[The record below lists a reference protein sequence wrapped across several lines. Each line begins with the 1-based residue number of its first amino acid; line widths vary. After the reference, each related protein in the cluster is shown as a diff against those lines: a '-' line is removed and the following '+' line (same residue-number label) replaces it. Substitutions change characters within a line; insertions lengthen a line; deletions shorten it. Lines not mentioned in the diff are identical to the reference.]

1 MAVIYIKEQGAVIQK
16 KGGRITVSKNAQP
29 LMEFPVSNIDGIA
42 LMGNVQ
48 VTAQALHFLMQQ
60 GIDIS
65 HYTYGG
71 QYLGQTAAESS
82 KNIFLRLSQYE
93 LYNNETRRLE
103 MAAAIVANKIG
114 NQLCVIS
121 RHRWEAYPEWKKDA
135 EQIRKLQEQTSAQG
149 SD

>member
-1 MAVIYIKEQGAVIQK
+1 MAV
-16 KGGRITVSKNAQP
+16 S
-29 LMEFPVSNIDGIA
+29 
-42 LMGNVQ
+42 
-48 VTAQALHFLMQQ
+48 
-60 GIDIS
+60 IS
-65 HYTYGG
+65 E
-71 QYLGQTAAESS
+71 TAAESS

-121 RHRWEAYPEWKKDA
+121 RHRWEGCPEWKKDA